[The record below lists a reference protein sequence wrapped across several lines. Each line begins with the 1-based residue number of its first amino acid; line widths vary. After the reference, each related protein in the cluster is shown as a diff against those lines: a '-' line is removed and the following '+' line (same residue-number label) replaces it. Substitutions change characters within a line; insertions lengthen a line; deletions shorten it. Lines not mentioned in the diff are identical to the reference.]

1 MPVPPAVYDLAP
13 GTAILRF
20 VGYDRQVIHFRVK
33 KTTPIMRA
41 MKLFSERVGESLP
54 NLRFYFQ
61 RRQIRSNDTH
71 RTLGMNMDDYIT
83 VKRIRRNADNNNG
96 RISIKAVCK
105 VTNRQIHFHINPI
118 LSLKRMMTS
127 YCEHSGGR
135 VGVHQLS
142 FIFHGKVIRDDHTP
156 WALKMKQ
163 DDIIVVE
170 YKTEE

>member
-33 KTTPIMRA
+33 RTTPIMRA
-41 MKLFSERVGESLP
+41 MKLFSERVGEALE
-54 NLRFYFQ
+54 NLRFFFQ
-61 RRQIRSNDTH
+61 RRQIRNNDTH

-83 VKRIRRNADNNNG
+83 VKRSRRNAGNNNG
-96 RISIKAVCK
+96 RISIKAVCRL
-105 VTNRQIHFHINPI
+105 TNRQTHFHINPVV
-118 LSLKRMMTS
+118 SLKRMMAS
-127 YCEHSGGR
+127 YCEHSGGG

-142 FIFHGKVIRDDHTP
+142 FIFHGKVIREDHTP
-156 WALKMKQ
+156 RALKMRQ

-170 YKTEE
+170 HKTEE